1 MLKKRW
7 FAVTLLVL
15 VVLFCVVFA
24 LVNATTRAALLA
36 LAAFL
41 NAHDAA
47 VTAFGTVVIAA
58 FTATIW
64 LISRRQLKHARDVDR
79 AYVSGGGPGNPPTG
93 PFVLCINNYG
103 RTPATLIA
111 FAVETCEFNAIP
123 ARPAYLGAGYN
134 RTRVTSHIYPPGT
147 HGREIARFSYNL
159 QDPVAYGRFWYED
172 VWRRPHYASFILALP
187 PRELPANVSPAFTD
201 WT

>member
-7 FAVTLLVL
+7 VAVTLLVL
-15 VVLFCVVFA
+15 VVMLCVVIG
-24 LVNATTRAALLA
+24 LLNVTTRTALLAPFFA

-41 NAHDAA
+41 NSHDAA

-64 LISRRQLKHARDVDR
+64 LINRRQLKHARDVDR

-103 RTPATLIA
+103 RI
-111 FAVETCEFNAIP
+111 
-123 ARPAYLGAGYN
+123 
-134 RTRVTSHIYPPGT
+134 
-147 HGREIARFSYNL
+147 
-159 QDPVAYGRFWYED
+159 AYGRFWYED

-187 PRELPANVSPAFTD
+187 PRELPANVNPAFTG